1 LARSVSEV
9 LILTPA
15 FNSGRDIAEPPAVYP
30 HVCSLP
36 STAQHTP
43 MASPVCSGEQ
53 TFTREHDEPGP
64 NNFDGN
70 PVICLGSGVR
80 KLLLQ
85 IGGEVVLA
93 ALVIGPAEAVRLS
106 LLAPSC
112 GSARDKQAVRR
123 PGVQWL
129 VNLSFRGCLRRLV
142 KLATVRQQIAFNQ
155 EE

>member
-1 LARSVSEV
+1 V

-15 FNSGRDIAEPPAVYP
+15 FNSRRDIAEPPAVCP

-43 MASPVCSGEQ
+43 MGSPVCSGEL
-53 TFTREHDEPGP
+53 EHDEPGP

-70 PVICLGSGVR
+70 PVICLGSDVR

-85 IGGEVVLA
+85 IGGEVVSA

-106 LLAPSC
+106 LLDP
-112 GSARDKQAVRR
+112 R
-123 PGVQWL
+123 
-129 VNLSFRGCLRRLV
+129 LRFCTR
-142 KLATVRQQIAFNQ
+142 
-155 EE
+155 

>member
-1 LARSVSEV
+1 M

-15 FNSGRDIAEPPAVYP
+15 FNSRRDIAEPPAVCP

-70 PVICLGSGVR
+70 TVICLGSDVR

-85 IGGEVVLA
+85 IGGEVVSA

-106 LLAPSC
+106 LLDP
-112 GSARDKQAVRR
+112 R
-123 PGVQWL
+123 
-129 VNLSFRGCLRRLV
+129 LRFCTR
-142 KLATVRQQIAFNQ
+142 
-155 EE
+155 

>member
-1 LARSVSEV
+1 M

-15 FNSGRDIAEPPAVYP
+15 FNSRRDIAEPPAVCP

-70 PVICLGSGVR
+70 PVICLGSDVR

-85 IGGEVVLA
+85 IGGEVVSV
-93 ALVIGPAEAVRLS
+93 ALVIGPAEVVRLS
-106 LLAPSC
+106 LLAPRLRFC
-112 GSARDKQAVRR
+112 TDKQAVRR
-123 PGVQWL
+123 PAVQWL
-129 VNLSFRGCLRRLV
+129 VSLSFRSCSRRLV
-142 KLATVRQQIAFNQ
+142 KLATVRPQIAFNQ

>member
-1 LARSVSEV
+1 M

-15 FNSGRDIAEPPAVYP
+15 FNSRRDIAEPPAVCP

-53 TFTREHDEPGP
+53 IFTGEHDEPGP

-70 PVICLGSGVR
+70 PVFCIGSDVR

-85 IGGEVVLA
+85 IGGEVVSA
-93 ALVIGPAEAVRLS
+93 ALVIGPAEVIRLS
-106 LLAPSC
+106 LLAL
-112 GSARDKQAVRR
+112 RLR
-123 PGVQWL
+123 
-129 VNLSFRGCLRRLV
+129 FRTR
-142 KLATVRQQIAFNQ
+142 
-155 EE
+155 

>member
-1 LARSVSEV
+1 M

-15 FNSGRDIAEPPAVYP
+15 FNSRRDIAEPAAACP

-53 TFTREHDEPGP
+53 TFTSEHDEPGP

-70 PVICLGSGVR
+70 PVICLGSDVR

-85 IGGEVVLA
+85 IGGEVVSA
-93 ALVIGPAEAVRLS
+93 ALVIGPAQAVSLS
-106 LLAPSC
+106 LLDP
-112 GSARDKQAVRR
+112 R
-123 PGVQWL
+123 
-129 VNLSFRGCLRRLV
+129 LRFCTR
-142 KLATVRQQIAFNQ
+142 
-155 EE
+155 

>member
-1 LARSVSEV
+1 M

-15 FNSGRDIAEPPAVYP
+15 FNNRRDIAEPPAVCP

-70 PVICLGSGVR
+70 PVICLGSDGR

-85 IGGEVVLA
+85 IGGEVVSA
-93 ALVIGPAEAVRLS
+93 ALVIGPAEAVRSS
-106 LLAPSC
+106 LLAPAVAVLHEINKPFEDRRFN
-112 GSARDKQAVRR
+112 GWSACRSGAVCD
-123 PGVQWL
+123 V
-129 VNLSFRGCLRRLV
+129 LV
-142 KLATVRQQIAFNQ
+142 KLATVRQQIAFNR